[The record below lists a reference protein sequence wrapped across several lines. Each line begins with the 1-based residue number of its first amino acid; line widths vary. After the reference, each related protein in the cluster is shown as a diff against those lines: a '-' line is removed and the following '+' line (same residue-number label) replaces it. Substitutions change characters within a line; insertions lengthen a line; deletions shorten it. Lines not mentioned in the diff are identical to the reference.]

1 MMFRRLSTK
10 LAVLYAGLFGAI
22 LVVISMAVFSAISH
36 NATQMV
42 RDELQAS
49 GTVFDRTWAL
59 RTQQLQDSAGL
70 QARDF
75 GFRAAVAT
83 GDSATVRS
91 ALQNV
96 RARLGIDG
104 ALIVGVDGTVTTAD
118 GKSLGADGAR
128 IYRALDAEEGASGVF
143 VLDNVPYQA
152 VSAPILSPVL
162 AGWVV
167 FAQRL
172 DAKEMASLE
181 QLSAIPLDAAVF
193 YRRTTSDWVAA
204 TSRADPREAGI
215 FSRFITDGVKLK
227 TSAPR
232 DLAIPSGAAIALVK
246 PLHALGDSAPA
257 VLMLRYPLAKAMA
270 PFEPLIQTLLLTG
283 ALGVILVVIGSFLLA
298 GSVTR
303 PITALDEAARRL
315 KAGEDA
321 AVTVKSRDEIAHLA
335 DSFNSMA
342 SEIRDREA
350 KMLRDAETLAVA
362 LDRAQTANR
371 ATNEFL
377 ANMSHELRT
386 PLNGVIGLTQVL
398 AGMVQEPTQ
407 TKLINTVT
415 DSARQLEVLLSD
427 ILDAAK
433 LSAGQTE
440 VTAEPFAIADLVR
453 AVGESFTAA
462 AAKKKLALMVDVPA
476 GQAPVVMGDPARL
489 RQILDNLISNAIKF
503 TKTGE
508 VRLGLVQVEDG
519 GPPRFRLTVAD
530 TGVGFDP
537 AQKERLFEKFQQADG
552 SATRQYGGTGLGLS
566 ISRGL
571 AELMGGTLDG
581 EPRPE
586 GGSIFTL
593 DLRLPLAVRAQAET
607 TSIRGAA

>member
-1 MMFRRLSTK
+1 MFRRLSTK

-22 LVVISMAVFSAISH
+22 LLVVSLAVYSAIAH
-36 NATQMV
+36 NAERMV

-59 RTQQLQDSAGL
+59 RSQELQDSAGL
-70 QARDF
+70 LSRDF

-83 GDSATVRS
+83 GDAATARS
-91 ALQNV
+91 ALQNL
-96 RARLGIDG
+96 RARLGIDL
-104 ALIVGVDGTVTTAD
+104 AFIVGVDGRVTTAD
-118 GKSLGADGAR
+118 GRSIGRAGGQ
-128 IYRALDAEEGASGVF
+128 IYRALEGGGDVSGVF
-143 VLDNVPYQA
+143 VLDDTPYQA
-152 VSAPILSPVL
+152 VSAPILSPTL

-172 DAKEMASLE
+172 DAREMQALE
-181 QLSAIPLDAAVF
+181 QLSAIPLDAMVVS
-193 YRRTTSDWVAA
+193 RRATGDWAAA
-204 TSRADPREAGI
+204 TGHTDPKDSALV
-215 FSRFITDGVKLK
+215 SHFIAEGLTLK

-232 DLAIPSGAAIALVK
+232 DLSIPSGAAIALVK
-246 PLHALGDSAPA
+246 PLHPLGESPPT

-270 PFEPLIQTLLLTG
+270 PFRLLIQTLLITG
-283 ALGVILVVIGSFLLA
+283 ALGIVLVVIGSFLLA

-303 PITALDEAARRL
+303 PITALEEAARRL

-321 AVTVKSRDEIAHLA
+321 AVTVKSRDEIANLA

-342 SEIRDREA
+342 AEIRDREA

-362 LDRAQTANR
+362 LDRAETANR
-371 ATNEFL
+371 TTNEFL

-398 AGMVQEPTQ
+398 AGMVKEPTQ
-407 TKLINTVT
+407 AKLISTVT
-415 DSARQLEVLLSD
+415 DSARQLEILLSD

-440 VTAEPFAIADLVR
+440 VIAQPFAIAAAVR
-453 AVGESFTAA
+453 AAGAA
-462 AAKKKLALMVDVPA
+462 FEGPAAKKRLGLVVEIADGPD
-476 GQAPVVMGDPARL
+476 PVVMGDPARL
-489 RQILDNLISNAIKF
+489 RQILDNLLSNAIKF
-503 TKTGE
+503 TASGD
-508 VRLGLVQVEDG
+508 VRLALSQVDG
-519 GPPRFRLTVAD
+519 GGRPRFRITVAD

-537 AQKERLFEKFQQADG
+537 AMTERLFERFQQADG

-581 EPRPE
+581 APRPE

-593 DLRLPLAVRAQAET
+593 DLRLPLAVASEAAA
-607 TSIRGAA
+607 IRGAA